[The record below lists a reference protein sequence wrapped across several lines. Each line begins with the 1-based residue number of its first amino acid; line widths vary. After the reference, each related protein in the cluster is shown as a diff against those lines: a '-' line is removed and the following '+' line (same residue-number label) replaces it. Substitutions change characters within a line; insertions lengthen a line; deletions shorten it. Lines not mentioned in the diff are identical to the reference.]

1 MAGGGAVAFWII
13 LAAVLVVIE
22 GSTVQLVC
30 IWFAIGS
37 LFAMFAAMLG
47 LQLWA
52 QLLIFLVS
60 SVAVLIVGRPF
71 LAKKLSVRRESTNAD
86 RVIGQQGLVLETID
100 NLRQMGRVS
109 ANGLDWTAR
118 SENGEVIP
126 EGARVRVLRIDGVKL
141 IVCPIEKPAVQNG

>member
-1 MAGGGAVAFWII
+1 MAGGGAAAFWLI
-13 LAAVLVVIE
+13 LAAVLVVVE

-37 LFAMFAAMLG
+37 LFAMLAALLG
-47 LQLWA
+47 LQLWV

-60 SVAVLIVGRPF
+60 SVAVLVLGRPF

-100 NLRQMGRVS
+100 NLRQTGRVS

-118 SENGEVIP
+118 SENGEVIQ
-126 EGARVRVLRIDGVKL
+126 EGVRVRALRIDGVKL
-141 IVCPIEKPAVQNG
+141 IVCPAEEPAVQNG